1 MTIAVITARDEAATI
16 GKLVSDLCHIQ
27 GVIVVDDG
35 SQDRTGDIAARA
47 GATIIRHEVSK
58 GIAASLMEAW
68 QLALGMGANRVL
80 QIDAGGSHEV
90 ADAPE
95 LLQSSADVVVGSR
108 FCKDALYVGGYRKHF
123 SRAYATLCNWASGK
137 YIVSDWTSGYRVFS
151 RSALEV
157 LLEAPEYWTGGHA
170 WQAEIIHRA
179 NKRGLSIAEAPIIYL
194 AGRSSMKVKDVDAAL
209 LVLLK
214 VLNYG

>member
-1 MTIAVITARDEAATI
+1 MISVITAKDEAETI
-16 GKLVSDLCHIQ
+16 GGLVYALSEY
-27 GVIVVDDG
+27 GRVIVVNDG
-35 SQDRTGDIAARA
+35 SRDETERLATRA
-47 GATIIRHEVSK
+47 GATIICHEKSQ

-68 QLALGMGANRVL
+68 QLALGMGADRVL

-90 ADAPE
+90 GDASG
-95 LLQSSADVVVGSR
+95 LLQPSADIVVGSR
-108 FCKDALYVGGYRKHF
+108 FCKDALYIGGYRKYF
-123 SRAYATLCNWASGK
+123 SRLYAALCNWASGK
-137 YIVSDWTSGYRVFS
+137 YVVSDWTSGYRVFS
-151 RSALEV
+151 RHALEV

-179 NKRGLSIAEAPIIYL
+179 NKRGLTVAEAPIVYM
-194 AGRSSMKVKDVDAAL
+194 AGRSSMKAKDIDAAL